1 MRNLTEIVL
10 KARVRSMADTFS
22 IGGNKIGLGSRV
34 KLELPVAKL
43 YTDSQ
48 MSVSVDVIR
57 AKKPGPTL
65 FVCAAIHGDE
75 LNGIEIIRRLLISK
89 SLKLSRGTLIAVPI
103 VNVYG
108 MLNQSR
114 YMPDRRDL
122 NRCFPG
128 SAKGSLA
135 GRLAHLFL
143 TEVASKCDYGID
155 LHTGAINRGNLPQI
169 RANLKD
175 KETLSL
181 AHAFGVPVLLNSD
194 LRDGSLRQSASENG
208 TKILLYEAGEAL
220 RFDELS
226 IRVGLRGIFNVMSDL
241 GMVSRRSSSKK
252 KTLPFVANNSAWVR
266 ATASGMV
273 LDKKHL
279 GDHVEKGD
287 ILAQICSPTGSF
299 IEVLGAPKAGIII
312 GKQNIPLVQEGDAMF
327 HVANFEAPDEV
338 ANNIDMMNEDMAKKL
353 EEISLE
359 EPSIEK

>member
-1 MRNLTEIVL
+1 MLNLIKIVH
-10 KARVRSMADTFS
+10 KVRVKSVTDSFS
-22 IGGNKIGLGSRV
+22 IGGNHIGLGKRV
-34 KLELPVAKL
+34 QLELPVAKL

-57 AKKPGPTL
+57 AKKPGPTM
-65 FVCAAIHGDE
+65 FVSAAIHGDE

-175 KETLSL
+175 EETLSL

-220 RFDELS
+220 RFDEVA
-226 IRVGLRGIFNVMSDL
+226 IRVGLRGIFNVMSQL
-241 GMVSRRSSSKK
+241 GMVRRRTSSKK

-287 ILAQICSPTGSF
+287 ALAQICSPTGSF
-299 IEVLGAPKAGIII
+299 IEIVTAPKAGIII

-338 ANNIDMMNEDMAKKL
+338 ATNIDMMNDDMAKKL
-353 EEISLE
+353 EEISLAD
-359 EPSIEK
+359 